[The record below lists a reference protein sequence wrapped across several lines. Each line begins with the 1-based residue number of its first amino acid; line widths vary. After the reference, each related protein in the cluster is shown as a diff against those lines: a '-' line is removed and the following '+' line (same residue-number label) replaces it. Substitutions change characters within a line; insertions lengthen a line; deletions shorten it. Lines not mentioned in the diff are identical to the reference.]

1 MDKTDVVL
9 IQLLLVNSRL
19 SYAELAEKLNLSV
32 NAVHKRIQLL
42 IESGVI
48 RKFNAK
54 LGLMAFPFVT
64 VFIWGASQLTSVQ
77 GLPDKLATH
86 GSIYWLAVGGGKFL
100 YIGACLRNIN
110 ELSQLVSYVKEV
122 AAISEPIVGLVDAQP
137 VPSMLGSKSLETSL
151 CDLDYKI
158 IRSLQNNSRKP
169 LSEVAEELGV
179 STKTVRRRLNRMVKN
194 YLIDLSVEWYPD
206 TSNDIITIME
216 LRLKSDTDSNLV
228 FQIFRAY
235 SPHMLFFWSY
245 ANLANTATFAVW
257 TNTMKE
263 LQGIREAIEKE
274 PGVASV
280 APNILYVGYIFKT
293 WRDEIP
299 EK

>member
-1 MDKTDVVL
+1 
-9 IQLLLVNSRL
+9 
-19 SYAELAEKLNLSV
+19 
-32 NAVHKRIQLL
+32 
-42 IESGVI
+42 
-48 RKFNAK
+48 
-54 LGLMAFPFVT
+54 
-64 VFIWGASQLTSVQ
+64 
-77 GLPDKLATH
+77 
-86 GSIYWLAVGGGKFL
+86 
-100 YIGACLRNIN
+100 
-110 ELSQLVSYVKEV
+110 
-122 AAISEPIVGLVDAQP
+122 
-137 VPSMLGSKSLETSL
+137 VPSMVLFKPLETSL

-263 LQGIREAIEKE
+263 LQGIREALEKE

-280 APNILYVGYIFKT
+280 APNILYVGYIFNT
-293 WRDEIP
+293 WRDKIP